1 MKKILFSLLL
11 FVASASTI
19 LAQGRIDGKVYD
31 ETGEPL
37 PGATVVVKGTSFGV
51 ATDFDGNFQINADA
65 SQTLVISYIGY
76 KSQEVAVGNQSILE
90 IYLELGNQLDEVVV
104 TGFGR
109 ESKKSFAGAAKVV
122 TGENISQKSFT
133 NVSQALAGEAAGVNV
148 IRTSGLPG
156 SDSSVRI
163 RGFGSIN
170 GNADPLY
177 IVDDAPFQGS
187 LNDIN
192 PNDIASVTVLKD
204 ASATALYGSQGA
216 SGVIVITTKKGSDLG
231 DKIDV
236 SIKSGVNYEGMPR
249 YDRILSPEEYM
260 NITWD
265 GLYQRGR
272 QLIASGEVS
281 TDQYANATIFAN
293 ERIFGAAGIDPMYNM
308 WSKGPAG
315 TVDRPDW
322 NNYSRTY
329 TPENWNDFAFQD
341 ANRQEV
347 FVGISNSSDRSSVY
361 TSFGYIDDQS
371 YAVNS
376 DYKRINARIRA
387 NQKFGDFI
395 EISNTLAYNYDIT
408 NNAGNVS
415 NSSSQFWWVNNL
427 PPIYPLF
434 LRDENG
440 QKIEDPIYGGFLYD
454 YGLQRG
460 FGPLT
465 NGVADSFLDVNR
477 TKAHAINFN
486 QDLKINIL
494 NGLTFE
500 NNTAVQYTMSNYDN
514 LDEPFYSPA
523 KGAGGSIYKSKS
535 QTVNYSVR
543 TGLRFEKDFNDFT
556 TNLFVNHL
564 SQKYEN
570 NFLSAAMTNL
580 VRPDGLEL
588 DNAVVLPYNPGS
600 DTQAYSLES
609 YVGNLN
615 LGFKDRYFL
624 TASFNRDG
632 SSRFV
637 NEKWGN
643 FYAFGLSYILS
654 DEAFFNVDGIDY
666 LKLRGSYGSIGEAR
680 GNGFYPGF
688 DLFSIQNLND
698 KVSLSFDTKGNRDLT
713 WERSDMLD
721 LGVEFGLFGGLIDGE
736 LGYYQKTINDMFFSR
751 RVGPSAGYALL
762 DVNDGSILTS
772 GLEFDVKFNLVNTR
786 EASLSIAVNGESFS
800 EEFQALPIDPS
811 TGFEQKFQVDGN
823 FGWENGRSRYDYYI
837 REYSGV
843 DPTTG
848 MAQWV
853 MNFVD
858 NDFDGEF
865 SEGDEKIQSL
875 TQYLLDNP
883 TATVAET
890 LTDVYNDG
898 TRRFVGKS
906 FIPDV
911 RGAFRV
917 NSSFKN
923 FNLSVLFNYSL
934 GGYIFDSGYQS
945 LMSNSLPGNNA
956 FHVDMRNRWQNVGDI
971 TDVPV
976 YDANLQVNQNGA
988 STRFL
993 VKGDY
998 IALNNVRFGYTLPND
1013 FINRIGFKRADLF
1026 VTGDNLFVT
1035 SARRGLNPTTSQTG
1049 GSNFYKYNPLSTVTL
1064 GINLNL

>member
-1 MKKILFSLLL
+1 MKKLLLTLLL
-11 FVASASTI
+11 FAASLSTL
-19 LAQGRIDGKVYD
+19 LAQSRVSGTVYD

-51 ATDFDGNFQINADA
+51 ATDFDGNFVISAES
-65 SQTLVISYIGY
+65 SQVLVVSYIGY
-76 KSQEVAVGNQSILE
+76 KNQEVTVGSQSTIE
-90 IYLELGNQLDEVVV
+90 VYLELGNQLDEVVV

-156 SDSSVRI
+156 SSSSVRI

-236 SIKSGVNYEGMPR
+236 TIKSGINYEGMPR
-249 YDRILSPEEYM
+249 YDRINSPEEYM

-281 TDQYANATIFAN
+281 TDEYANATIYAN

-308 WSKGPAG
+308 WAKGPAG
-315 TVDRPDW
+315 TTERPDW
-322 NNYSRTY
+322 FNYSRRY
-329 TPENWNDFAFQD
+329 TPEDWNEFAFQD

-361 TSFGYIDDQS
+361 TSFGYVDDQS
-371 YAVNS
+371 YAINS
-376 DYKRINARIRA
+376 DYKRINARLRS
-387 NQKFGDFI
+387 NQKFGDAI

-440 QKIEDPIYGGFLYD
+440 EKIEDPIYGGFLYD

-486 QDLKINIL
+486 QDLRIDL
-494 NGLTFE
+494 FSGLTFE

-523 KGAGGSIYKSKS
+523 KGAKGSIYKSKS

-543 TGLRFEKDFNDFT
+543 TGLRYAKDWDDFT
-556 TNLFVNHL
+556 MDVFVNHL

-570 NFLSAAMTNL
+570 NFMSAAMQNL

-609 YVGNLN
+609 YVGNMN
-615 LGFKDRYFL
+615 LGLKDRYFL

-643 FYAFGLSYILS
+643 FYALGLSYVIS
-654 DEAFFNVDGIDY
+654 DEAFFNVNGIDY

-688 DLFSIQNLND
+688 DLFSIQNLDD
-698 KVSLSFDTKGNRDLT
+698 KVSLSFDTKGNKDLT

-721 LGVEFGLFGGLIDGE
+721 LGLEFGLFSGVIDGE
-736 LGYYQKTINDMFFSR
+736 IGYYQKTINDMFFSR

-762 DVNDGSILTS
+762 DVNDGSIMTS
-772 GLEFDVKFNLVNTR
+772 GVEFDIDFNIVNTR
-786 EASLSIAVNGESFS
+786 DASLSIGVIGESFA
-800 EEFQALPIDPS
+800 EEFKALPLDPS
-811 TGFEQKFQVDGN
+811 TGLEQKFQVDGLY
-823 FGWENGRSRYDYYI
+823 GWETGRSRYEYYI
-837 REYSGV
+837 REYAGV
-843 DPTTG
+843 DPQTG
-848 MAQWV
+848 KAQWF

-865 SEGDEKIQSL
+865 TDGDEVVQSL

-883 TATVAET
+883 EATIAET
-890 LTDVYNDG
+890 KTDVYNDA
-898 TRRFVGKS
+898 TRRFVDKT

-917 NSSFKN
+917 NASVKN

-934 GGYIFDSGYQS
+934 GGYIFDSGYQL
-945 LMSNSLPGNNA
+945 LMDNENPGNNA
-956 FHVDMRNRWQNVGDI
+956 FHVDMRNRWQNIGDI
-971 TDVPV
+971 TDVPI
-976 YDANLQVNQNGA
+976 YDANLQVNQNGS

-993 VKGDY
+993 TKGDY
-998 IALNNVRFGYTLPND
+998 IALNNVRFGYTLPSD
-1013 FINRIGFKRADLF
+1013 FINKVGFKRADLF

-1035 SARRGLNPTTSQTG
+1035 SSRRGLNPTTSQTG
-1049 GSNFYKYNPLSTVTL
+1049 GSNYYKYNPLSTLTL

>member
-1 MKKILFSLLL
+1 MLL
-11 FVASASTI
+11 FAASLSTL
-19 LAQGRIDGKVYD
+19 LAQSRVDGKVYD

-109 ESKKSFAGAAKVV
+109 ESKKSFVGAAKVV

-156 SDSSVRI
+156 SSSTVRI

-177 IVDDAPFQGS
+177 IVDDAPFAGS

-216 SGVIVITTKKGSDLG
+216 SGVIVISTKKGSDLG

-236 SIKSGVNYEGMPR
+236 TIKSGINYEGMPR
-249 YDRILSPEEYM
+249 YDRINSPEEYM

-272 QLIASGEVS
+272 QLIDSGDVS
-281 TDQYANATIFAN
+281 TDEYANATVYAN

-308 WSKGPAG
+308 WSNSPAG
-315 TVDRPDW
+315 TATRPDW
-322 NNYSRTY
+322 LNYSRRY
-329 TPENWNDFAFQD
+329 TPEDWNNFAFQD

-361 TSFGYIDDQS
+361 TSFGYVDDQS
-371 YAVNS
+371 YAINS
-376 DYKRINARIRA
+376 DYKRINARLRTI
-387 NQKFGDFI
+387 QKFGKSI

-415 NSSSQFWWVNNL
+415 SSSSQFWWVNNL

-477 TKAHAINFN
+477 TNAHAINFN
-486 QDLKINIL
+486 QDLRVDL
-494 NGLTFE
+494 FSGLTFE
-500 NNTAVQYTMSNYDN
+500 NNIAVQYTMSNYDN

-523 KGAGGSIYKSKS
+523 KGARGSIYKSKS
-535 QTVNYSVR
+535 QTVNYAVR
-543 TGLRFEKDFNDFT
+543 TGLRYAKDWDDFT
-556 TNLFVNHL
+556 LDAFVNHK
-564 SQKYEN
+564 SVKYEN
-570 NFLSAAMTNL
+570 NFMSAAMQNL

-609 YVGNLN
+609 YVGNMN
-615 LGFKDRYFL
+615 LGLKDRYFL

-643 FYAFGLSYILS
+643 FYAIGLSYVIS
-654 DEAFFNVDGIDY
+654 DEAFFKVNGVDY

-688 DLFSIQNLND
+688 DLFSIQNLDD
-698 KVSLSFDTKGNRDLT
+698 KVSISFNTKGNKDLT

-721 LGVEFGLFGGLIDGE
+721 LGLEFGLFSGVIDGE
-736 LGYYQKTINDMFFSR
+736 IGYYQKTINDMFFSR

-762 DVNDGSILTS
+762 DVNDGSLMTS
-772 GLEFDVKFNLVNTR
+772 GVEFDIDFNIVNTR
-786 EASLSIAVNGESFS
+786 DASLSIGLIGESFT
-800 EEFQALPIDPS
+800 EEFKALPIDPS
-811 TGFEQKFQVDGN
+811 TGAEQKFQVDGLY
-823 FGWENGRSRYDYYI
+823 GWETGRSRYEYYI
-837 REYSGV
+837 REYAGV
-843 DPTTG
+843 DPLTG
-848 MAQWV
+848 KAQWY

-858 NDFDGEF
+858 NDFDGEYT
-865 SEGDEKIQSL
+865 EGDEIIQSL

-883 TATVAET
+883 KATIAET
-890 LTDVYNDG
+890 TTDVYNDAS
-898 TRRFVGKS
+898 RRFVDKT

-917 NSSFKN
+917 NASVKN

-934 GGYIFDSGYQS
+934 GGYIFDSGYQL
-945 LMSNSLPGNNA
+945 LMDNENPGNNA
-956 FHVDMRNRWQNVGDI
+956 FHVDIRDRWQNVGDI
-971 TDVPV
+971 TDVPI
-976 YDANLQVNQNGA
+976 YDANLQVNQNGS

-993 VKGDY
+993 TKGDY
-998 IALNNVRFGYTLPND
+998 IALNNVRFGYTLPSD
-1013 FINRIGFKRADLF
+1013 FINKVGFKRADIF

-1035 SARRGLNPTTSQTG
+1035 SSRRGLNPTTSQTG
-1049 GSNFYKYNPLSTVTL
+1049 GSNYYKYNPLSTLTL